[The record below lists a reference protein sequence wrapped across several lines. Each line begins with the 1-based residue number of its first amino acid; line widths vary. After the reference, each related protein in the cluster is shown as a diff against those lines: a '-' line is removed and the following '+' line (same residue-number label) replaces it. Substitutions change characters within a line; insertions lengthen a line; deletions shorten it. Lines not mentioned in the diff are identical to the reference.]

1 MFYEKYLNK
10 NPLTKYYIILLIIS
24 IGFVFRIYNLTKL
37 GYWMDE
43 WNAVYWSNPIF
54 NYKESSEIFFYGEFA
69 PPLYQHLLKYFFYF
83 FGYTA
88 ENGKLFSIILG
99 TLSIL
104 LAIIISRQIN
114 KNNLFLYTG
123 ILVALNIFLIWQSQE
138 VRLASLALFL
148 CLLNIILFLKIYF
161 NSLNKYSF
169 LYQFLYVMITI
180 LLLSAIPISLSVV
193 AGQIA
198 FIIHNYFLKKNN
210 KIYLLFPILI
220 SCFIYLL
227 LNFKYFTA
235 SVQIEE
241 FHANFEWSFFVNY
254 HFRTFFGSI
263 LLGAIHLLIIFF
275 LLINFFKHLLND
287 ERLILIT
294 YIIFFTYFL
303 TIVYTFL
310 KAPLMAPRY
319 VIWLVP
325 LIIIWI
331 VHVAEKSKNKKFF
344 NIFIISLIC
353 VSLVNTVIK
362 LPKNPISKV
371 PMHKVLHLISESDTQ
386 SIITPN
392 KSRPF
397 SIRYIN
403 GNEMEWSWSI
413 KNEKFIYDIFENY
426 ISINKKFIKN
436 NMKMFNKNNV
446 ANFSKAFWFIC
457 LNKPRY
463 RHGIKKSLE
472 IKDDDACINNEEG
485 QNWKLIKT
493 IQIEDFILKK
503 YNVVN

>member
-1 MFYEKYLNK
+1 
-10 NPLTKYYIILLIIS
+10 
-24 IGFVFRIYNLTKL
+24 
-37 GYWMDE
+37 
-43 WNAVYWSNPIF
+43 
-54 NYKESSEIFFYGEFA
+54 
-69 PPLYQHLLKYFFYF
+69 
-83 FGYTA
+83 
-88 ENGKLFSIILG
+88 
-99 TLSIL
+99 
-104 LAIIISRQIN
+104 
-114 KNNLFLYTG
+114 
-123 ILVALNIFLIWQSQE
+123 
-138 VRLASLALFL
+138 
-148 CLLNIILFLKIYF
+148 
-161 NSLNKYSF
+161 
-169 LYQFLYVMITI
+169 MITI

-463 RHGIKKSLE
+463 RYGIKKSLE